1 MIWPIFHIHTMG
13 ATYDAGTAYPSGED
27 DFTPDFSGIG
37 VAQSLVFCVVFCRSS
52 LSIVLYVLR
61 FTASDY
67 HFSIFKL
74 FFNKI
79 HHFT

>member
-27 DFTPDFSGIG
+27 DFTSDFRVIG